1 MYICNNK
8 PDITI
13 ACSKLFAA
21 KVSRGY
27 LELFLGEIKD
37 KTLCELRKNPNKG
50 SSQRCTTRN
59 CKLCST
65 QVVVESGKTTGGVL
79 DAGNQIEIHT
89 KQNCNSTNGINCIVC
104 SKCNKLYVGET
115 GLSPRKRINIHR
127 SDVRLKKDTAVAT
140 HFNSGSCR
148 ATHLRVLYLEVLKNT
163 GDITLNKIGRLEAE
177 RKWQLALKTYSPF
190 GLNRYLPLKIVASPP
205 LLLPTLQL
213 RWRQLN

>member
-1 MYICNNK
+1 MELLHKKSHHPNHTFKGLIKSQILRYVGICNNK
-8 PDITI
+8 QDVMI
-13 ACSKLFAA
+13 ACRKLFAA
-21 KVSRGY
+21 LVRRGY
-27 LELFLGEIKD
+27 SERFLRKIKD

-65 QVVVESGKTTGGVL
+65 QVVVESGKTMGGVL
-79 DAGNQIEIHT
+79 DAGNQIRIPT
-89 KQNCNSTNGINCIVC
+89 TQNCVVC

-115 GLSPRKRINIHR
+115 GLFFRKRISIHR

-177 RKWQLALKTYSPF
+177 RK
-190 GLNRYLPLKIVASPP
+190 
-205 LLLPTLQL
+205 
-213 RWRQLN
+213 